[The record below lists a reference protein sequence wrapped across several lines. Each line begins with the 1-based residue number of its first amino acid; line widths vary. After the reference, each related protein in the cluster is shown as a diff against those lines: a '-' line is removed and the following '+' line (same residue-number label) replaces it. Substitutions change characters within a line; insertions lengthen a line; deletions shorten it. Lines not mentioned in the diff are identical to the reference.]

1 MFNTLLASLGD
12 TLRVYGPR
20 LFAATQ
26 RLFAGARRCLRSVS
40 WLPLVGG
47 SAALVAVLALAL
59 GEDSLARAQPA
70 SMTSVLQS
78 YVGGTA
84 SLPVEGVLPPLN
96 GEDGWLNSA
105 PLTPQAL
112 HGKVVLID
120 FWTYSCINCLRT
132 LPYIKAWA
140 QKYQDQGL
148 VVIGVH
154 APEFAFERN
163 IDNVKRATR
172 DLKIDYPV
180 ALDNHFAFWRAM
192 NNQYWPALY
201 FVDEQGRIRHH
212 QFGEGGYAESE
223 KVIQQLL
230 AEAGHADAQ
239 GVTPGADA
247 AHAPGVERA
256 ADEHD
261 VESSETYIGYAQAD
275 NFASPGGEVRDATHS
290 YTPPSNLSVND
301 WGLAGAW
308 AVGPEYATV
317 TASAASI
324 AYRFHARDLHLVLG
338 PGATGRPVR
347 FRVTIDGAAPG
358 DAHGSDTDAQG
369 NGVVNEQKLYQLVR
383 QSGAV
388 HDHTFAIRFLDPGAQ
403 AYVFTFG

>member
-26 RLFAGARRCLRSVS
+26 RLFAGARRRLRSVS

-212 QFGEGGYAESE
+212 QF
-223 KVIQQLL
+223 
-230 AEAGHADAQ
+230 
-239 GVTPGADA
+239 
-247 AHAPGVERA
+247 
-256 ADEHD
+256 
-261 VESSETYIGYAQAD
+261 
-275 NFASPGGEVRDATHS
+275 
-290 YTPPSNLSVND
+290 LS
-301 WGLAGAW
+301 L
-308 AVGPEYATV
+308 
-317 TASAASI
+317 I
-324 AYRFHARDLHLVLG
+324 H
-338 PGATGRPVR
+338 
-347 FRVTIDGAAPG
+347 I
-358 DAHGSDTDAQG
+358 
-369 NGVVNEQKLYQLVR
+369 
-383 QSGAV
+383 
-388 HDHTFAIRFLDPGAQ
+388 
-403 AYVFTFG
+403 